1 MWGWGLGGG
10 GSTQYNNHMIAIST
24 NIIRKVFLYMLLL
37 HIHPCINSQTSLDV
51 NSEYEST
58 FSKVY
63 KENNWNIAV
72 IKANEDLKIN
82 PTSIN
87 AYYLR
92 GIARN
97 MLKDYSNAISDFSK
111 VIELDNQN
119 ADAYGERGIAKD
131 NIGDSRGAISDYT
144 KCLEYNPNKFFTYAN
159 RSISKKKLKDF
170 RGALIDI
177 NKAIDILDNISLN
190 KSNTDSDYLL
200 KSRYLGIRASILEVI
215 NKYDEAID
223 SYTLA
228 ISLDPKNAE
237 AYSGRGI
244 LRIIIKQDK
253 DGGCLDLSR
262 AGELGLDVY
271 QDIELLCNK

>member
-1 MWGWGLGGG
+1 M
-10 GSTQYNNHMIAIST
+10 NST
-24 NIIRKVFLYMLLL
+24 NSFGKVFFILLIL
-37 HIHPCINSQTSLDV
+37 NIPLCIKSQTDLNIMV
-51 NSEYEST
+51 EYEST
-58 FSKVY
+58 ISKVY

-72 IKANEDLKIN
+72 FKANEDLKIN

-111 VIELDNQN
+111 VLELDFKN
-119 ADAYGERGIAKD
+119 ADAYGERGLAKD
-131 NIGDSRGAISDYT
+131 NIGDSKGAISDYT

-177 NKAIDILDNISLN
+177 NKAIDILNNLSLN
-190 KSNTDSDYLL
+190 KSNTDSGHDLL
-200 KSRYLGIRASILEVI
+200 KSRYLVTRASILEEI

-262 AGELGLDVY
+262 AGELGSDVY
-271 QDIELLCNK
+271 QDIALLCN